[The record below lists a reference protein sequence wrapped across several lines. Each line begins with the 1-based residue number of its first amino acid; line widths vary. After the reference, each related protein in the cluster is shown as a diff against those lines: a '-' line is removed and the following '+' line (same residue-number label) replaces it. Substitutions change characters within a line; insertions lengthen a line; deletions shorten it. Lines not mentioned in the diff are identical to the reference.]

1 MRTLIFFLV
10 VVSLPWVAD
19 AVFRWVWACLA
30 RRPLPD
36 SGEKPASLV
45 VLVPSRGEG
54 ANVRPTLES
63 VLAARR
69 SCEVGLFLI
78 LDGPDPE
85 ARAVAEELGVPVIF
99 KEHPGPTKAAALRF
113 AAQALEETIRASSG
127 VLILDV
133 GSQLTPTFFESLRW
147 PEDAAAMQGVL
158 HAEGGGPGEG
168 AALSER
174 LAQTVWDKGKQALGW
189 GVRLRGTGTLFRPEI
204 FLSLVQ
210 ELRTQIEDT
219 EASFLLAARGA
230 RTVLVP
236 AAVVVDQKPL
246 STAEASRQRA
256 RWLVGQAGV
265 LRHHWRE
272 FLRFLARRP
281 LEALSWG
288 TMLASR
294 PLSLTTP
301 LRLAVGIVLFGV
313 SSKVGLAA
321 PALWGLVVAGS
332 AAVELLWLALAH
344 PRSLWPVV
352 LLAWSWVRALAL
364 APKARLSWH
373 RGRGKA
379 S

>member
-19 AVFRWVWACLA
+19 AVFRWVWSWLA
-30 RRPLPD
+30 RRPLSE

-69 SCEVGLFLI
+69 SCEVRLFLI

-85 ARAVAEELGVPVIF
+85 ARAVAEERGVPVMV

-113 AAQALEETIRASSG
+113 AAKALEETIRASSG

-147 PEDAAAMQGVL
+147 PEDAAAVQGVL
-158 HAEGGGPGEG
+158 SAEGGGPGEG

-174 LAQTVWDKGKQALGW
+174 LAQAVWDKGKQALGW
-189 GVRLRGTGTLFRPEI
+189 GVRLRGTGTLFRPEV

-219 EASFLLAARGA
+219 EASFLLTARGL

-256 RWLVGQAGV
+256 RWLVGQASV

-301 LRLAVGIVLFGV
+301 LRLAVGTVLFGA
-313 SSKVGLAA
+313 SSKAGLAA

-332 AAVELLWLALAH
+332 AAVELLWLVLAH
-344 PRSLWPVV
+344 PRSLWPVA